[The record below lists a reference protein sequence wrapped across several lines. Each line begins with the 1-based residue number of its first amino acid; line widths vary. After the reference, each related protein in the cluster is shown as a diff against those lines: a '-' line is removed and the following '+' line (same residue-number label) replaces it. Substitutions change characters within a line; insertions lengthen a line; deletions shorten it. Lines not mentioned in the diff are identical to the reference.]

1 MKKSNNVKTGNEFDY
16 YSKEILNEDKP
27 LNLSIEKNKSNNIS
41 KFMTPTP
48 MKNNVSNKN
57 TDKKMSNTDFN
68 NLRFEAEPSENKKLL
83 RKSSTTNSMDMR
95 GSFNNNNLNNISELK
110 NNTNNLKETRGSFT
124 NNNTNNISEL
134 KNSNNNFNGITNN
147 YQSSELEQF
156 SPIKSVQLNK
166 TPDKGN

>member
-1 MKKSNNVKTGNEFDY
+1 MKKLNNVKTGNEFDY

-27 LNLSIEKNKSNNIS
+27 LNLSTEKNKSNNLL
-41 KFMTPTP
+41 KYMTPTP
-48 MKNNVSNKN
+48 VKNFISTNKN
-57 TDKKMSNTDFN
+57 TEKKMSNTDFN
-68 NLRFEAEPSENKKLL
+68 NLRFEAEPLENKKLL

-110 NNTNNLKETRGSFT
+110 SNANNVKDTRTSFT
-124 NNNTNNISEL
+124 NNNINNISEL
-134 KNSNNNFNGITNN
+134 KNTANNLNSITNN

-156 SPIKSVQLNK
+156 SPIKSTQR